1 MKFEYSY
8 LNDANF
14 FNAANDFHEN
24 YFNNFYTEYCV
35 NVEILNELA
44 KQINTNICIFIDK
57 YRPTVYD
64 NTIKNTYI
72 YIQLPDKNYKHIID
86 KSLEFLE
93 ANKNALWNYLMKS
106 NSDIE
111 DYEINVYFM
120 ISKNNLGYGYHM
132 DCNTD
137 NYEYIPGYVT
147 EITNEYNTW
156 SKLDFFSE
164 HKFWNNMREDL
175 FEYKCS

>member
-14 FNAANDFHEN
+14 FNAVNDFHEN
-24 YFNNFYTEYCV
+24 YFNNFYTEYCI

-57 YRPTVYD
+57 YRPTAYD

-86 KSLEFLE
+86 KSLEFFK
-93 ANKNALWNYLMKS
+93 ANKNAL
-106 NSDIE
+106 
-111 DYEINVYFM
+111 
-120 ISKNNLGYGYHM
+120 
-132 DCNTD
+132 
-137 NYEYIPGYVT
+137 
-147 EITNEYNTW
+147 
-156 SKLDFFSE
+156 
-164 HKFWNNMREDL
+164 
-175 FEYKCS
+175 